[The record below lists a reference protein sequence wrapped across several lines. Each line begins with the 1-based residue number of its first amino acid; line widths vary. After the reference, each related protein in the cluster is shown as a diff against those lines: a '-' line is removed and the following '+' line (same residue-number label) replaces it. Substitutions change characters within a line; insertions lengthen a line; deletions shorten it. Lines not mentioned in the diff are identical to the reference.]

1 MNKGTVT
8 KLKNWLVANFNIKL
22 VESSSTDGFYLTN
35 DSVSIRISDH
45 IQGSDFN
52 KIRFDISIILPEET
66 NQYIVSIGYKVYN
79 FIDNKGVIYKY
90 IFNKNHFVKLT
101 HWSIGEERRVDV
113 ESLSK
118 EYNNKELKELKQT
131 KACELT
137 NKYWNS
143 LTREWEYN
151 GKKYKALSKEDRE
164 LYYPNIRP
172 KAHKFKSKEVGYRP
186 TFWIGLYQNRIVW
199 YTIFP
204 EGCVILKVH
213 SIDIEPIISS
223 DWIGYVSENG
233 IQPILDCETNEFL

>member
-22 VESSSTDGFYLTN
+22 VESSSTDSFYLTN

-52 KIRFDISIILPEET
+52 KIRFDISIILP
-66 NQYIVSIGYKVYN
+66 
-79 FIDNKGVIYKY
+79 
-90 IFNKNHFVKLT
+90 
-101 HWSIGEERRVDV
+101 
-113 ESLSK
+113 
-118 EYNNKELKELKQT
+118 
-131 KACELT
+131 KACELA
-137 NKYWNS
+137 NIYWNS
-143 LTREWEYN
+143 HTREWEYN

-164 LYYPNIRP
+164 LYCPNIRP

-204 EGCVILKVH
+204 EGCVILKFH
-213 SIDIEPIISS
+213 SIDKEPTISS